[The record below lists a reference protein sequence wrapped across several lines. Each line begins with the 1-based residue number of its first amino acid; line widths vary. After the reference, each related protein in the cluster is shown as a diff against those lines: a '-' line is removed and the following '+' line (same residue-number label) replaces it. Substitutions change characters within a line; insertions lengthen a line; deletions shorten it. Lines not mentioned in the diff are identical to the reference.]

1 MIRQNLELEP
11 FNHPEKKKQVWA
23 VNGAVTSYLRKRW
36 GLMQKDRSTDRHH
49 AMDAVVIACCTD
61 GMIHKIS
68 RYVQGR
74 ELAYSRNF
82 KFPDE
87 ETGEIMNRDNFTR
100 EQWDEKFGVKVPLPW
115 NSFRD
120 ELDIRLMQDDPKNYL
135 MVYTD
140 MQRKLDYPGWM
151 YGEEESPIEEGRY
164 INYIRPLFV
173 SRMPNH
179 KVTGSAHDATIR
191 SARDYETRGVV
202 ITKVPLT
209 DLKLNKDNEIEGY
222 YDKDSDR
229 LLYQALV
236 RQLLLHGNDGK
247 KAFAEDFHKP
257 KADGTEGPVVR
268 KVKIEK
274 KQTSGVMVRSG
285 TGIAANGEM
294 VRIDVFRENG
304 KYYFVPV
311 YTADVVRKVLPNRAA
326 MNGKIA
332 SDWKTMEDNNFVFSL
347 YSRDLIH
354 VKRKKTIP
362 TILSSGATFEQEEFY
377 AYFTGA
383 DISTASIAGIS
394 NDSSFKFRGLGI
406 QGLEIFEKCQ
416 VDILGNI
423 SVVRHENR
431 QGFH

>member
-1 MIRQNLELEP
+1 MIIRAGCT
-11 FNHPEKKKQVWA
+11 EK
-23 VNGAVTSYLRKRW
+23 RKAQSKR
-36 GLMQKDRSTDRHH
+36 
-49 AMDAVVIACCTD
+49 
-61 GMIHKIS
+61 
-68 RYVQGR
+68 
-74 ELAYSRNF
+74 
-82 KFPDE
+82 
-87 ETGEIMNRDNFTR
+87 
-100 EQWDEKFGVKVPLPW
+100 
-115 NSFRD
+115 
-120 ELDIRLMQDDPKNYL
+120 
-135 MVYTD
+135 
-140 MQRKLDYPGWM
+140 
-151 YGEEESPIEEGRY
+151 GRY

-257 KADGTEGPVVR
+257 KADGTEGTVVR

-274 KQTSGVMVRSG
+274 KQTSGVMVRGG

-326 MNGKIA
+326 THTKPYSEWRVMDDA
-332 SDWKTMEDNNFVFSL
+332 NFVFSL

-354 VKRKKTIP
+354 VKSKKDIKTNLVNGGLLLQKEI
-362 TILSSGATFEQEEFY
+362 F
-377 AYFTGA
+377 AYYTGA
-383 DISTASIAGIS
+383 DIATASI
-394 NDSSFKFRGLGI
+394 
-406 QGLEIFEKCQ
+406 
-416 VDILGNI
+416 
-423 SVVRHENR
+423 
-431 QGFH
+431 